1 MRTNI
6 LYLGDCIEIME
17 QCIEHESVAL
27 IYADPPYNL
36 SGKSLNLVNN
46 QTGGSFYKMN
56 EDWDVWRRVGI
67 LAIHRAVDCV
77 CY

>member
-6 LYLGDCIEIME
+6 LYLGDCVEIME
-17 QCIEHESVAL
+17 QCIERESVAL

-46 QTGGSFYKMN
+46 QTGGPFYKMN
-56 EDWDVWRRVGI
+56 E
-67 LAIHRAVDCV
+67 
-77 CY
+77 